1 MTDNIIV
8 FPKSK
13 KDTPPLTIQ
22 EIVEK
27 QEEVRKGHIEFVLD
41 EVLANCFG
49 FCYNEGFDLGK
60 DECVNTTGLVIES
73 LRAALFKS
81 VGLNHSL
88 HQLADS
94 LTIDD
99 SRVEDKID

>member
-1 MTDNIIV
+1 MTDNVIV

-13 KDTPPLTIQ
+13 KDTPPLTMQ

-49 FCYNEGFDLGK
+49 FCYNEGFDLGR
-60 DECVNTTGLVIES
+60 DDCVKTTGLVIEA

-81 VGLNHSL
+81 VGLNHQL
-88 HQLADS
+88 HELADS
-94 LTIDD
+94 LYIQ
-99 SRVEDKID
+99 SSVEDNVE